1 VIKLLLLSTH
11 DRRSGSGKEKN
22 KQWVAVGIFLCSMGH
37 RGWLKAGTALLFK
50 LLVLQLCL
58 IIPCASLEKLLL
70 PFLQN
75 QKVCRQFSMSFM
87 MLNMVAN

>member
-1 VIKLLLLSTH
+1 
-11 DRRSGSGKEKN
+11 
-22 KQWVAVGIFLCSMGH
+22 MGH

-70 PFLQN
+70 PFLPN
-75 QKVCRQFSMSFM
+75 QKVRRQFSMSFM